1 MQQRDNENRLSQEY
15 TNRVLLNGTLQ
26 TPRWWYPV
34 FSVLL
39 FFVVIGFV
47 LFAIQIKYG
56 LGVTGLNRPVYWGL
70 YITTFVFWVGI
81 SHAGIMISAI
91 LRITQAEW
99 RRPVTRAAEILT
111 IFSLATA
118 LVFPLIHAGRTWR
131 IVYWLIPYDAARGIW
146 PNIRSPLFMDPIAIS
161 TYLTGSTL
169 FLFVALL
176 PDLAVL
182 RDRTT
187 GFRKGFYTIL
197 AMGWRGNPRQWKMQ
211 VVGGILLSALML
223 PIFVSVHSIVSWDF
237 AVTTAVEGWHST
249 IFAPYFVIGAVHSG
263 VSAVVTMMA
272 LMRWGWGWND
282 FIRPEHF
289 DALARLLTVVAT
301 AWLGFTF
308 LELLFAL
315 YGLDAPE
322 IALREMQIFQYP
334 WNILFLLFLLTGY
347 ILPVPMWLFKR
358 VRTNIGLMFWSSILV
373 NIGMWLER
381 FLIIVPGLARK
392 SPFVFTWEAY
402 SPSWF
407 EWYVLF
413 WSFCWVT
420 MLMLLFSRVFPLV
433 PLFEQKESEVFSDSI
448 KIGRATVA
456 SIFREEEEEEDD

>member
-1 MQQRDNENRLSQEY
+1 MQQRKSVTQEY
-15 TNRVLLNGTLQ
+15 TNSVLLNGTLE
-26 TPRWWYPV
+26 TPKWWPYLV
-34 FSVLL
+34 SILL
-39 FFVVIGFV
+39 FFVLVGIGLFFV
-47 LFAIQIKYG
+47 QIYFG
-56 LGVTGLNRPVYWGL
+56 LGVTGLSRPVYWGL

-91 LRITQAEW
+91 LRLTQAEW

-111 IFSLATA
+111 IFSLLTA

-131 IVYWLIPYDAARGIW
+131 IIYWLLPYDFSRGIW
-146 PNIRSPLFMDPIAIS
+146 PNIRSPLFMDPIAIG

-169 FLFVALL
+169 FLFIALI

-187 GFRKGFYTIL
+187 GLRKGFYTIL

-237 AVTTAVEGWHST
+237 AVTIGVEGWHST

-272 LMRWGWGWND
+272 LMRWGWKWND

-308 LELLFAL
+308 LELIFAL

-334 WNILFLLFLLTGY
+334 WNMLFLLFLLTGY
-347 ILPVPMWLFKR
+347 IIPVPMWLFKR
-358 VRTNIGLMFWSSILV
+358 VRTNIALMFWSSIMV

-392 SPFVFTWEAY
+392 TPFVFNWEAY

-407 EWYVLF
+407 EWYILF
-413 WSFCWVT
+413 WAFCWVT
-420 MLMLLFSRVFPLV
+420 LLMLLFSKVFPLV
-433 PLFEQKESEVFSDSI
+433 PLFEQKESEVFSDSV
-448 KIGRATVA
+448 KIGRANVPT
-456 SIFREEEEEEDD
+456 IFREEEE